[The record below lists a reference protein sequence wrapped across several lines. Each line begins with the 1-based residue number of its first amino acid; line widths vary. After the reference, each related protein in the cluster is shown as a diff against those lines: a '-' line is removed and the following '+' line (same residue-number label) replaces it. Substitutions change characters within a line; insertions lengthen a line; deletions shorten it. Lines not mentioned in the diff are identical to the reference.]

1 MGPVRD
7 FGPYRAILQ
16 ERCTSLLFD
25 SSVTESEAIHDVG
38 SSIQAAAASAVGTA
52 TTSTVSDEEPSTNK
66 SWAARSHSPPPS
78 SDTHAGDS
86 REKQRLG
93 MVSPAH
99 TPIGMIRIKRYA
111 CLGLLLLCMCAILML
126 CWSCSMCS

>member
-25 SSVTESEAIHDVG
+25 SAAESVASSSTSISTGDAWTTNDVG
-38 SSIQAAAASAVGTA
+38 TSILAAAA
-52 TTSTVSDEEPSTNK
+52 TVSDEELSTDR
-66 SWAARSHSPPPS
+66 SCAARSHSPPVP
-78 SDTHAGDS
+78 AGS
-86 REKQRLG
+86 GSGTAMQRLM

-99 TPIGMIRIKRYA
+99 TTVGKNKIKNNHFISVVPA
-111 CLGLLLLCMCAILML
+111 F
-126 CWSCSMCS
+126 

>member
-25 SSVTESEAIHDVG
+25 SSVTESEAIHNVG
-38 SSIQAAAASAVGTA
+38 SSIQAAATSSVVTA
-52 TTSTVSDEEPSTNK
+52 TATTVSDEEPSTNK
-66 SWAARSHSPPPS
+66 SWAALSHSPPPPS
-78 SDTHAGDS
+78 GDIHAGDS
-86 REKQRLG
+86 REKQRPG

-111 CLGLLLLCMCAILML
+111 YLGLFLLRMCAILML
-126 CWSCSMCS
+126 YLSF